1 LKLLG
6 TLRRGEEFEGY
17 TEGAG
22 GAYVTRLGGRRGQ
35 CPTLER
41 FMPFCQ

>member
-1 LKLLG
+1 MKLLG
-6 TLRRGEEFEGY
+6 HPEKRGGIEGC

-35 CPTLER
+35 CPTLVR
-41 FMPFCQ
+41 FMSFCQ